1 MKKKGKKLVS
11 IALTVAMIAG
21 LTACGKGN
29 GGNGN
34 GGSSTAD
41 ASLAKQYVFKEQA
54 LDLNMDA
61 DNMNIDLLTR
71 KGDTVYLLFETYE
84 YFENGNQSKLHLTT
98 MKPDGTVIDTVEL
111 PMWKEGEAPATP
123 APAQGGED
131 SADTPADGNEAV
143 PLTEQE
149 ASTQDI
155 AAADMDVVE
164 EKIREIL

>member
-34 GGSSTAD
+34 GGSSAAD

-84 YFENGNQSKLHLTT
+84 YFENGNQSLLHLTT

-111 PMWKEGEAPATP
+111 PMWKE
-123 APAQGGED
+123 
-131 SADTPADGNEAV
+131 
-143 PLTEQE
+143 
-149 ASTQDI
+149 
-155 AAADMDVVE
+155 
-164 EKIREIL
+164 